1 MAASRQ
7 VTYGAITEI
16 AARLRA
22 SMHPGA
28 RGVPVMLVWARRLQN
43 LFFRAL
49 LYLVLTGIAFTF
61 LLPIIYMASTGL
73 KTVEDYIDPG
83 VRWVPTALNYN
94 NFVVAYQGLAYLAT
108 LRNSSLVAVASSL
121 GQIISCS
128 MIGYAFARIR
138 FPGREILF
146 MLVLFTFIVPPQT
159 IVVPLFI
166 LYRRL
171 GWIDT
176 YWPFIVPGFLG
187 HGLRGALFIL
197 IFRQFFRRLP
207 WELEDAARI
216 DGCNEFQTYLRIMLP
231 LARPAILVTF
241 LFSLVWHWN
250 DFYEPMMYLMKLEK
264 FTMPLRLRMLQTG
277 LMQIYGGQGA
287 NLMNEPL
294 VMAAALLVIAP
305 PLVLYVFT
313 QRYFVESIERTGLVD

>member
-1 MAASRQ
+1 
-7 VTYGAITEI
+7 
-16 AARLRA
+16 
-22 SMHPGA
+22 
-28 RGVPVMLVWARRLQN
+28 MLVWGRRLQN
-43 LFFRAL
+43 LFFKAL

-61 LLPIIYMASTGL
+61 LVPIIYMVSTGL

-83 VRWVPTALNYN
+83 VRWVPTILNYN
-94 NFVVAYQGLAYLAT
+94 NFIVAFNGLRYLIT
-108 LRNSSLVAVASSL
+108 TRNSAFVAVASAI
-121 GQIISCS
+121 GQVISCS
-128 MIGYAFARIR
+128 MIGYAFARIK
-138 FPGREILF
+138 FPGREALF

-159 IVVPLFI
+159 IVVPLFM

-176 YWPFIVPGFLG
+176 YWPFIAPSFLG
-187 HGLRGALFIL
+187 QGLRGALFIL

-216 DGCNEFQTYLRIMLP
+216 DGCNEFQTYYRIMLP

-250 DFYEPMMYLMKLEK
+250 DFYEPMMYLMKLDK
-264 FTMPLRLRMLQTG
+264 FTMPLRLRMLQTA
-277 LMQIYGGQGA
+277 LVELYGGTAAAA

-294 VMAAALLVIAP
+294 VMAAALLVILP
-305 PLVLYVFT
+305 PLVLYMFT